1 MIDCGPSV
9 SLLNVNALA
18 ACDGIYIPSR
28 CDKDSRVGVAN
39 IIRLM
44 KTVQEYNQRLELK
57 GVFLTQYD
65 MRKNICK
72 DAEKD
77 CEEALGDIFLKDC
90 SIPICTKMEQTGL
103 KQKPLLVLD
112 AYGKATQQYKKLAEY
127 ILNN

>member
-1 MIDCGPSV
+1 
-9 SLLNVNALA
+9 
-18 ACDGIYIPSR
+18 
-28 CDKDSRVGVAN
+28 
-39 IIRLM
+39 M

-112 AYGKATQQYKKLAEY
+112 AYAKLRNNTKVSRIY
-127 ILNN
+127 IK